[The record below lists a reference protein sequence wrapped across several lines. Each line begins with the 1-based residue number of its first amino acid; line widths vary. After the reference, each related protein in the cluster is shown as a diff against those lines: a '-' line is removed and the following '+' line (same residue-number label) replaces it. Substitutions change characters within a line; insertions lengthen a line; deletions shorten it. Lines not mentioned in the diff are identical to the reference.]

1 VSVEIERLPTIPWDD
16 VRRAASVD
24 TETGRMRAVTIVDR
38 NFAVVVI
45 DDADLEPDATMRAGT
60 PVLVGDQDGEWT
72 LGTARHMPGGRTI
85 VQLVPEIAERR

>member
-1 VSVEIERLPTIPWDD
+1 MNPEVERLPTVPWDG
-16 VRRAASVD
+16 VRHAAMVD
-24 TETGRMRAVTIVDR
+24 TETGRMRPVTIVDR

-60 PVLVGDQDGEWT
+60 TVLVADRDGEWT